1 MKNDEKIIPNEALDN
16 IMAGVSID
24 LEAPEAIEEADAY
37 LATRKLDVGS
47 FLGRVAETVEAGY
60 KTERLS
66 WMETAKKRV
75 AEGATQAS
83 SWLNKSREEIEQR
96 VAEVLSGAL
105 GPKPLAAFRNFEEM
119 SLEDKASLLDDL
131 ELMNQ
136 DDDETDSNQN

>member
-1 MKNDEKIIPNEALDN
+1 MKNNDNIIPNEELDN
-16 IMAGVSID
+16 VLKGVSVDLDSPEASEDVDAYIAARKID
-24 LEAPEAIEEADAY
+24 L
-37 LATRKLDVGS
+37 TS
-47 FLGRVAETVEAGY
+47 FLERVTETVESGY

-66 WMETAKKRV
+66 WMEAAKKRV
-75 AEGATQAS
+75 AEGATQTS